1 MEKKIKVVKT
11 FKQIG
16 VVGVDSG
23 TLMIIDPCYVED
35 NLEKWNDGLCDKVI
49 NLTDNEKQAG
59 QMNYKKGHEGL
70 AVVFNSGMGDGL
82 YPVYAH
88 YQDDRITKIEIVF

>member
-1 MEKKIKVVKT
+1 MK
-11 FKQIG
+11 KQIG

-23 TLMIIDPCYVED
+23 TLIILDPGNIED
-35 NLEKWNDGLCDKVI
+35 NFESWDKGLCDKVI
-49 NLTDNEKQAG
+49 ALTDNESQAG
-59 QMNYKKGHEGL
+59 QLNYERGHPGL

-88 YQDDRITKIEIVF
+88 YSGDKITKIEIKF

>member
-1 MEKKIKVVKT
+1 MK
-11 FKQIG
+11 KQIG

-23 TLMIIDPCYVED
+23 TLIVLDPCYMEENFETWD
-35 NLEKWNDGLCDKVI
+35 EGLCDKVI
-49 NLTDNEKQAG
+49 ALTDNEKQAG
-59 QMNYKKGHEGL
+59 QFNFKKGHAGL

-88 YQDDRITKIEIVF
+88 YSGSTITKIEIVFPQD